1 MIPSVTH
8 TIVHTTTLLV
18 TSLHSGY
25 TYYPPKLVQ
34 NSIFTAPIPI
44 KNLLTFQLLTVYF
57 LSVLVISECVSN
69 LFFKNQTKLR
79 QVATSPRHRGE
90 RCLMS
95 CHQSVVYASALFQQL
110 KKMAGAGNTVKY
122 L

>member
-1 MIPSVTH
+1 MIPSVTP
-8 TIVHTTTLLV
+8 TIVHTTTLPV
-18 TSLHSGY
+18 TSLHSGC

-34 NSIFTAPIPI
+34 NSICTAPIPI

-57 LSVLVISECVSN
+57 LSVLVISECVNN
-69 LFFKNQTKLR
+69 LFFKNLTKLK

-90 RCLMS
+90 RLLMS
-95 CHQSVVYASALFQQL
+95 CHQSVVYASALFQQF
-110 KKMAGAGNTVKY
+110 KRVAGGGNTVKY